1 MGHESIH
8 EAAGRGDLDT
18 LKKMVEE
25 RPWAVDQDD
34 RHGWR
39 PIFHACLR
47 RRLDIVRYLIDRGA
61 DLAAHD
67 GYAMHY
73 AAEVPDNKDVV
84 SLLVGY
90 GSLDAHTKPAS
101 EVARQ
106 FIYAVFLANVP
117 RVDAMLRA
125 NPALARERYAR
136 GDAALGVPYHKTW
149 SWGALRAWGRRPA
162 SRRAERRPVH
172 RHAPGRPRR
181 RRQRYLRQRPLSP
194 VLRRRTRT
202 RGDNA
207 VSPGKRRGSGSDV
220 GRRQDGRGVA

>member
-125 NPALARERYAR
+125 NPAWR
-136 GDAALGVPYHKTW
+136 GSATRVGTPPCITPRGTATCTSSCAW
-149 SWGALRAWGRRPA
+149 SAT
-162 SRRAERRPVH
+162 
-172 RHAPGRPRR
+172 APTSTLPPTTATFPCTAPPDTDT
-181 RRQRYLRQRPLSP
+181 RRQRGISWKAARIR
-194 VLRRRTRT
+194 
-202 RGDNA
+202 
-207 VSPGKRRGSGSDV
+207 KRRWPTA
-220 GRRQDGRGVA
+220 RRSRRGLSNTRITTGA